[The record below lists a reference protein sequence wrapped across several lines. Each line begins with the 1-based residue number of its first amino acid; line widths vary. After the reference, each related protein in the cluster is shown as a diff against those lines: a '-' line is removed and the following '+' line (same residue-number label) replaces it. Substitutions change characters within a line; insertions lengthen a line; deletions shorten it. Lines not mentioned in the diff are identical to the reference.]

1 MNLADVLVVLI
12 AGLLAWRGYR
22 RGAIRQVFEFGGGF
36 LGLMAGAA
44 LGPRL
49 VREYTDRA
57 GMEAALLSLVVVFA
71 ALSIGQIL
79 GYLVGV
85 KFGALAHRA
94 RLGKVDAAIG
104 GGLGI
109 VATLVAYWLIGSLL
123 VLGPSPAVARQL
135 ADSRLLRWAND
146 VRHPPDLLAVLQQY
160 LDTSGFPQVFVGIP
174 PEISGENVDLPS
186 QKLARRAVL
195 AAQDST
201 VRIVVPACDGTQL
214 GTGWIAAPDTVVT
227 NAHVVAGGETISVE
241 ERTEVGGGGIDG
253 TVVLFDDHLDL
264 AIIKVSGL
272 DGEPLPLLTR
282 DLEPG
287 SQGATLGFPGSQQ
300 GRFEAGG
307 AAIQN
312 VFDARGRDIYGRD
325 EVLREIYELRADVEQ
340 GDSGGPFVTPQ
351 GEVAGVIFA
360 ASTTDRATGYALTGS
375 EVADEIEQGSNSTTA
390 VSTGRCT
397 H

>member
-1 MNLADVLVVLI
+1 MNIADAIVILV

-36 LGLMAGAA
+36 VGLMAGAA

-57 GMEAALLSLVVVFA
+57 GMEAALLSLLVVFA
-71 ALSIGQIL
+71 ALSIGQIV
-79 GYLVGV
+79 GYLIGL
-85 KFGALAHRA
+85 KFGALAQRA
-94 RLGKVDAAIG
+94 RLGKVDALMGA
-104 GGLGI
+104 GLGI
-109 VATLVAYWLIGSLL
+109 VATLIAYWLIGSLL
-123 VLGPSPAVARQL
+123 VLGPSPVVARQL
-135 ADSRLLRWAND
+135 AESRVLRWAND
-146 VRHPPDLLAVLQQY
+146 VRRPPDLLAVLQQY
-160 LDTSGFPQVFVGIP
+160 LDTSGFPQVFIGIP
-174 PEISGENVDLPS
+174 PTTGDNVDLPS
-186 QKLARRAVL
+186 RKLAQRAVL

-201 VRIVVPACDGTQL
+201 VRIVVPACEGTQL

-227 NAHVVAGGETISVE
+227 NAHVVAGGETVSVE

-264 AIIKVSGL
+264 AVIKASGL
-272 DGEPLPLLTR
+272 SGEPLPLLTR
-282 DLEPG
+282 NLDPG
-287 SQGATLGFPGSQQ
+287 SPGATLGFPGSEQ
-300 GRFEAGG
+300 GRFAAGG
-307 AAIQN
+307 AAVQN

-340 GDSGGPFVTPQ
+340 GNSGGPFVTPK

-360 ASTTDRATGYALTGS
+360 ASTTERATGYALTGS
-375 EVADEIEQGSNSTTA
+375 EVADEVERGSNSTTA